1 MDQRAILETKTKEQL
16 IEELLERRG
25 EVDRLEIELTETKKA
40 LRVEEGESDKYAA
53 LVKELDILVMSL
65 SEQRDAFAERGAYD
79 RVMTGSK
86 NRLAGYKALE
96 DRKKR

>member
-53 LVKELDILVMSL
+53 LVKEVDQMASFLVDHVDL
-65 SEQRDAFAERGAYD
+65 FPTIDALKLAIE
-79 RVMTGSK
+79 K
-86 NRLAGYKALE
+86 WHERLAGYKALE